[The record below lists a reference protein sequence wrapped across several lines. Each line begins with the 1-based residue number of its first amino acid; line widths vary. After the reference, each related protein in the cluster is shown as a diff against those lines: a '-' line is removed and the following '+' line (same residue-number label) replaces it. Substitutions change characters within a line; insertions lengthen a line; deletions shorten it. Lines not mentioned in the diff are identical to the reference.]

1 MIFEKQEKKQKQWF
15 MIISFLL
22 CLLPRLLFLTK
33 VYPMSIT
40 GDESFMFM
48 PAASWAGLDWSG
60 NAENYRYYGYGFVAL
75 LTPFFKLVDDPIFLY
90 RIFVSFMILFQALA
104 GPIAYHIANKYFAL
118 KNSIAALFLSVS
130 CSYLVFVRAV
140 YVYNEFVYDLVVW
153 LIFWCFLELL
163 RQQEQKGKKA
173 FYTVMLMVLLTYE
186 MTLHSRG
193 ITLWLALG
201 ITIVFFVWVYR
212 TCIISLPVMAIT
224 GIVGYFFSK
233 KGIDYIVQ
241 MFTDVVSSG
250 EVSNTEVSF
259 SILSN
264 FSSAKS
270 GMGWFFIVLGQI
282 NSMVLVTGG
291 IAIIGFV
298 WGCRIL
304 WDALLRKKEI
314 VRAGETGRNYVLVL
328 TYGLAA
334 SAITILGQSFS
345 WLPGVAGSIEMNE
358 TTDAMRA
365 VTYLRYYGTYF
376 VPVLFVSLI
385 WVVKNREQ
393 FKNMFR
399 PLVVS
404 MIGLQM
410 FWVIFVIPYI
420 TGYNGTSWE
429 FNPFSLTNGWEDTIR
444 IRTYLPAV
452 AIAVLFFL
460 LFFYFAVREKTTV
473 GLILLSGLLFYT
485 YGFNSLY
492 HEGQRGELN
501 YSYMNQSYELYQ
513 VLQEQRALPEKIYV
527 EDFYFPETGQS
538 LVSEAQFILKN
549 EVIVPDFPDVTVKD
563 GIFITCDSR
572 EKKELFQQG
581 FLFSQIDENEYWYVK
596 GEKIQSILEEEGI
609 KFTPYVKEESVI
621 GLNQFLSDV
630 KITGNGFA
638 YMDSTGNEGYFL
650 YGYEMPFSEGTI
662 EFSFDMQLF
671 SYDTEE
677 LGTFELW
684 KDGRLVEEVEIESP
698 SVDEQG
704 NLSFIYQWKGT
715 AKENI
720 EPRLYLNPGT
730 CLRITEAS
738 YKR

>member
-60 NAENYRYYGYGFVAL
+60 NAGNYRYYGYGFVAL

-201 ITIVFFVWVYR
+201 ITIVFFIWVYR

-298 WGCRIL
+298 WGCRVL
-304 WDALLRKKEI
+304 WDALFRKKEI

-404 MIGLQM
+404 MIGLQT
-410 FWVIFVIPYI
+410 FWVIFAIPYI

-501 YSYMNQSYELYQ
+501 YSYMNRSYELYQ
-513 VLQEQRALPEKIYV
+513 VLQEQKALPEKIHV

-549 EVIVPDFPDVTVKD
+549 EVLVSDLPDVTVKD

-596 GEKIQSILEEEGI
+596 GEKIQSILEKEGI

-630 KITGNGFA
+630 KITGNGFT
-638 YMDSTGNEGYFL
+638 YMDSTGDEGYFL

-684 KDGRLVEEVEIESP
+684 KDGSLIEEVEIESP
-698 SVDEQG
+698 SVDEHG
-704 NLSFIYQWKGT
+704 NLSFTYQWKGT
-715 AKENI
+715 AKGNI

-730 CLRITEAS
+730 CVRITEAS

>member
-1 MIFEKQEKKQKQWF
+1 MMFEKQEKKQKQWF
-15 MIISFLL
+15 LMISFLL
-22 CLLPRLLFLTK
+22 CLIPRLLFLIK

-75 LTPFFKLVDDPIFLY
+75 LTPFFKLVDDPVLLY

-118 KNSIAALFLSVS
+118 KNSAAALFLSVS

-153 LIFWCFLELL
+153 LIFWCMLVLL

-173 FYTVMLMVLLTYE
+173 FYTVLLMVLLTYE
-186 MTLHSRG
+186 MTIHSRG
-193 ITLWLALG
+193 VTLWLALG
-201 ITIVFFVWVYR
+201 VTIVFFIWVYR
-212 TCIISLPVMAIT
+212 TCIVSIPAMAVT
-224 GIVGYFFSK
+224 GIAGYILSK

-241 MFTDVVSSG
+241 MFTNVVSSG
-250 EVSNTEVSF
+250 DVSNTEVSF

-298 WGCRIL
+298 WGCRVL
-304 WDALLRKKEI
+304 WDALLRRKKI
-314 VRAGETGRNYVLVL
+314 VEAGETGRNYVLVL

-385 WVVKNREQ
+385 WVIKNKEQ
-393 FKNMFR
+393 FRKMFR

-404 MIGLQM
+404 LMGLQV
-410 FWVIFVIPYI
+410 FWVVFVIPYI

-452 AIAVLFFL
+452 AVAILFFL
-460 LFFYFAVREKTTV
+460 LFFYLTVREKTTV
-473 GLILLSGLLFYT
+473 GLLLLSGLLFYT

-492 HEGQRGELN
+492 HEGQRGEIN
-501 YSYMNQSYELYQ
+501 YSYMNRSYELYQ
-513 VLQEQRALPEKIYV
+513 VLQEQKALPEKIHV

-549 EVIVPDFPDVTVKD
+549 EGIVPELPDVTVKE
-563 GIFITCDSR
+563 GIFITCDAR

-596 GEKIQSILEEEGI
+596 GEKIQRSLEEAGVR
-609 KFTPYVKEESVI
+609 FTPCVKQESVI

-630 KITGNGFA
+630 KVTGNGFA
-638 YMDSTGNEGYFL
+638 YMDSTGEEGYFL
-650 YGYEMPFSEGTI
+650 YGYEIPFSEGTI
-662 EFSFDMQLF
+662 EFSLDMQLF
-671 SYDTEE
+671 SYDTEDI
-677 LGTFELW
+677 GTFELW
-684 KDGRLVEEVEIESP
+684 KDGSLVEEIEVESIGT
-698 SVDEQG
+698 DEQG
-704 NLSFIYQWKGT
+704 NLSFTCQWEGT
-715 AKENI
+715 AKETM